1 MKDDGV
7 FLHVTYRQ
15 PYFVKPILNSHDEW
29 DLDMEVLGGGRGTF
43 HYFGF
48 ILKKHSTGSG

>member
-1 MKDDGV
+1 LKDDGV